1 MNSGGRSTAE
11 ASPASEVEVSVI
23 VPVYNAAPFLA
34 DCVGSL
40 LAQAFS
46 PLEIIL
52 VDDGSTDGSGD
63 ICDSF
68 ASAHES
74 VRVIHKPNGGMS
86 DARNAGLD
94 VALGRYIV
102 FVDADDAVLPEMV
115 STLHGIC
122 EGEGVPLACC
132 GSREV
137 LEVSADDLARGAATN
152 VSLMSATEA
161 VEDMLYQC
169 GVNNSVW
176 SKMFSRSLWEARRFR
191 KGIGYEDLDVIYRV
205 MLDAGSVAV
214 TDECLYLYRQHRGSY
229 IHRFQARRADVLD
242 VTDRMLQWMAA
253 NVPELTEAARCRR
266 MSAHINILGLMH
278 AARVRMPEVEE
289 RCRRVI
295 AADSASCRSNPR
307 AKPQMRKALTI
318 ARWTGLP
325 LFAAMLG
332 LAYRRRDRRKFA
344 RKEALSSSS
353 GRNKNE

>member
-1 MNSGGRSTAE
+1 M
-11 ASPASEVEVSVI
+11 SVI

-63 ICDSF
+63 MCDSF
-68 ASAHES
+68 ASAHGEI
-74 VRVIHKPNGGMS
+74 RVIHKPNGGLS

-94 VALGRYIV
+94 AARGRYIV
-102 FVDADDAVLPEMV
+102 FVDADDAAACRMV
-115 STLHGIC
+115 SVLYGIC
-122 EGEGVPLACC
+122 EGEGVSLACC
-132 GSREV
+132 GAREV
-137 LEVSADDLARGAATN
+137 FGIFAEDLRHGMNRSTFDVRLLSGKEAAAET
-152 VSLMSATEA
+152 M
-161 VEDMLYQC
+161 YQC
-169 GVNNSVW
+169 GVCNSAW
-176 SKMFSRSLWEARRFR
+176 SKMYARSLWTARRFR
-191 KGIGYEDLDVIYRV
+191 KDIGYEDLDVMYRV
-205 MLDAGSVAV
+205 MLDAGRVAV
-214 TDECLYLYRQHRGSY
+214 TDERLYLYRQHSGSY

-242 VTDRMLQWMAA
+242 VTDRMLRWVAA
-253 NVPELTEAARCRR
+253 NEPELTEAARCRR

-278 AARVRMPEVEE
+278 ASRVRMPEVEA

-295 AADSASCRSNPR
+295 AADSALCRRNPR
-307 AKPQMRKALTI
+307 AKPQMRKALAI

-332 LAYRRRDRRKFA
+332 WAYRRRDRRKFA
-344 RKEALSSSS
+344 RKGALSSSS

>member
-11 ASPASEVEVSVI
+11 VSPASEVEVSVI
-23 VPVYNAAPFLA
+23 VPVYNAAPFLGE
-34 DCVGSL
+34 CVGSL
-40 LAQAFS
+40 LRQTFS

-52 VDDGSTDGSGD
+52 VDDGSADGSGD

-74 VRVIHKPNGGMS
+74 IRVIHKPNGGMS

-102 FVDADDAVLPEMV
+102 FVDADDAAMPEMV

-137 LEVSADDLARGAATN
+137 LEVSADDLARGVNGTATG
-152 VSLMSATEA
+152 VSLMPASEA

-176 SKMFSRSLWEARRFR
+176 SKMFSRSLWKARRFR

-205 MLDAGSVAV
+205 MLDAGRVAA
-214 TDECLYLYRQHRGSY
+214 TDTCLYLYRQHRGSY

-242 VTDRMLQWMAA
+242 VTDRMLQWIAA
-253 NVPELTEAARCRR
+253 NAPELTEAARCRR

-278 AARVRMPEVEE
+278 AARARMPEVEE

-295 AADSASCRSNPR
+295 AADSSLCRRNPR

-318 ARWTGLP
+318 AKWIGLP

-332 LAYRRRDRRKFA
+332 WAYRRRDRRKFA
-344 RKEALSSSS
+344 RKEA
-353 GRNKNE
+353 